1 MKGIILLCVFLF
13 FPEPNAVDGWS
24 LFAKVSFKSKYIEEY
39 NEKFLVPSFDS
50 VIRAREG
57 SEIIL
62 KGYYMPFDLPNKSII
77 LSKNPYASCFFC
89 GGAGPESVAQIY
101 FSSKPPKFKTDQRIE
116 VIGKLRLNDVDVNQL
131 NFILEE
137 AEIIKP

>member
-1 MKGIILLCVFLF
+1 MKVSILVCVLF
-13 FPEPNAVDGWS
+13 FLPTYNAVDGWT
-24 LFAKVSFKSKYIEEY
+24 LFAKVAFKSKFIKEY

-50 VIRAREG
+50 IIKAREG

-116 VIGKLRLNDVDVNQL
+116 VKGKLRLNDVDVNQL